1 MTLQIIGIASG
12 FLSMALQEDN
22 DTWAPP
28 SESDMKILRARRE
41 RQDKISRMMG
51 DYLLKGYRMLGESC
65 ETCGTILLQDRQ
77 KKLLCISCQEL
88 DSDTEKDNPVLN
100 PQAALSQVREHQL
113 SLQTN
118 PVCEVQAVVTPVTN
132 FDSGPVDAVVLS
144 NVPDPIVSA
153 ESALLDKLNWATHQ
167 LKETN
172 SVEYSSQLC
181 ALIGTCAQSLKTLR
195 DLRH

>member
-1 MTLQIIGIASG
+1 
-12 FLSMALQEDN
+12 MALQDD
-22 DTWAPP
+22 DTWSPP

-51 DYLLKGYRMLGESC
+51 DYLLKGYRMLGDSC
-65 ETCGTILLQDRQ
+65 ETCGTILLQDRH

-113 SLQTN
+113 SLHDH
-118 PVCEVQAVVTPVTN
+118 PVHDVPAAPAPVTN
-132 FDSGPVDAVVLS
+132 LDSGPVRAVVVS
-144 NVPDPIVSA
+144 DVPVPVVSA
-153 ESALLDKLNWATHQ
+153 ESAVLEKMSWATHQ
-167 LKETN
+167 LKETS
-172 SVEYSSQLC
+172 SVEYSAQLC
-181 ALIGTCAQSLKTLR
+181 ALIGTCAQSLKSLR

>member
-1 MTLQIIGIASG
+1 
-12 FLSMALQEDN
+12 MALQDD
-22 DTWAPP
+22 DTWSPP

-65 ETCGTILLQDRQ
+65 DMCGTILLQDRH

-113 SLQTN
+113 SLQDN
-118 PVCEVQAVVTPVTN
+118 PVCDVPAAVVPAAVTPVTILE
-132 FDSGPVDAVVLS
+132 SSPVNASTTS
-144 NVPDPIVSA
+144 NDPDHLVSA
-153 ESALLDKLNWATHQ
+153 ESALLEKMSWATHQ
-167 LKETN
+167 LKETS

-181 ALIGTCAQSLKTLR
+181 ALIGTCAQSLKSLR

>member
-1 MTLQIIGIASG
+1 
-12 FLSMALQEDN
+12 MALQDD
-22 DTWAPP
+22 DTWSPP
-28 SESDMKILRARRE
+28 SESDMKLLRARRE

-65 ETCGTILLQDRQ
+65 DTCGTILLQDRQ

-113 SLQTN
+113 SLQET
-118 PVCEVQAVVTPVTN
+118 PVCEVPAAVTLVTN
-132 FDSGPVDAVVLS
+132 LNSGPVDAIVAT
-144 NVPDPIVSA
+144 NGPDPIVSA
-153 ESALLDKLNWATHQ
+153 ESALLEKMSWATHQ
-167 LKETN
+167 LKETS

-181 ALIGTCAQSLKTLR
+181 ALLGTCAQSLKSLR

>member
-1 MTLQIIGIASG
+1 
-12 FLSMALQEDN
+12 MALHDD
-22 DTWAPP
+22 DTWSPP
-28 SESDMKILRARRE
+28 SESDLKIIRAQRE

-51 DYLLKGYRMLGESC
+51 DYLLKGYRMLGDCC

-113 SLQTN
+113 SLHER
-118 PVCEVQAVVTPVTN
+118 PVRDVPAVVNPVTN
-132 FDSGPVDAVVLS
+132 PKPGPVHAAVV
-144 NVPDPIVSA
+144 NDVPQPIVSA
-153 ESALLDKLNWATHQ
+153 ENALLEKLSWATHQ
-167 LKETN
+167 LKEAS
-172 SVEYSSQLC
+172 SVEYSAQLC
-181 ALIGTCAQSLKTLR
+181 ALIGTCAQTLKSLR

>member
-1 MTLQIIGIASG
+1 
-12 FLSMALQEDN
+12 
-22 DTWAPP
+22 
-28 SESDMKILRARRE
+28 MKILRARRE
-41 RQDKISRMMG
+41 REDKISRMMG
-51 DYLLKGYRMLGESC
+51 NYLLKGYRMLGDSC

-113 SLQTN
+113 SLQDNTVRDM
-118 PVCEVQAVVTPVTN
+118 PAAVTPVAN
-132 FDSGPVDAVVLS
+132 FDVGLVAAITATDVSDPV
-144 NVPDPIVSA
+144 VSA
-153 ESALLDKLNWATHQ
+153 EDALLEKISWATHQ
-167 LKETN
+167 LKETS

-181 ALIGTCAQSLKTLR
+181 ALIGTCAQSLKSLR